1 MAALLVLVTVPAA
14 NAQTPTDSLR
24 IVDRPIQFG
33 GERTRL
39 TVEYRRIHEDPA
51 ASSVHIEPRMIILHF
66 TGNGSLESSWQY
78 FNRTRIEAERK
89 DVAKAGAVNVS
100 AHFLVDRDGMVYRLL
115 PETTMARHCIGLNH
129 IAIGV
134 ENVGDADRFPLTD
147 AQVEADAALVRYLA
161 TRFPITHLIGH
172 LEYRAMEGHPYFRE
186 RDPAYR
192 NRKVDPG
199 AEFMRRVR
207 ARLSDLHLKGPPS

>member
-1 MAALLVLVTVPAA
+1 MAVLLVLAAVPAA
-14 NAQTPTDSLR
+14 GAQAPTDSLR

-33 GERTRL
+33 EERTRL

-134 ENVGDADRFPLTD
+134 ENVGDAERFPLTD

-172 LEYRAMEGHPYFRE
+172 LEYRAMESHPYFRE

-199 AEFMRRVR
+199 PDFMRRVR